1 MAKGKAESEY
11 QKVLDDLKFSE
22 QRVRQLSKNERYLE
36 NELLIRQDY
45 ENKSNFFEIE
55 NRKLLKMVSK
65 LKETNKVSE
74 ENWKI
79 AEENTITRENINMKL
94 QNLLDVKSKQ
104 VQKLEAENGKHK
116 ETIDQMT
123 NQIEAFKNEIKG

>member
-11 QKVLDDLKFSE
+11 QKVLDDLKISE
-22 QRVRQLSKNERYLE
+22 QSVRQLSKNERYLE

-79 AEENTITRENINMKL
+79 AEENTITRENINRKL
-94 QNLLDVKSKQ
+94 QDLLYVKSKQ